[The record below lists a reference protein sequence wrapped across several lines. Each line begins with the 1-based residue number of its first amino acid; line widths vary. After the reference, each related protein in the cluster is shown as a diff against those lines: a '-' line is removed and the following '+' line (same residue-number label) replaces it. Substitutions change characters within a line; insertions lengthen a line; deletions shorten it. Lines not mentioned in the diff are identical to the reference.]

1 MSGPLWAI
9 LSGVTY
15 GVFQIINR
23 RGVARMDVYRA
34 TFILLL
40 VSAVVMMGAS
50 IFMEDMNA
58 LLDAPLQSILYF
70 ALAGF
75 IHFFLGWTLFS
86 ESQKRA
92 GAARTGAL
100 VGATPL
106 FATAIAWLFLNETL
120 STITLLGIGLVM
132 VGVYLV
138 SRG

>member
-23 RGVARMDVYRA
+23 RGVARMDIYRA
-34 TFILLL
+34 TFILLF
-40 VSAVVMMGAS
+40 VSAVVMVGAS
-50 IFMEDMNA
+50 LLLEDVND
-58 LLDAPLQSILYF
+58 LFEAPLEPILYF
-70 ALAGF
+70 ALAG
-75 IHFFLGWTLFS
+75 ILHFFLGWTLFS

-106 FATAIAWLFLNETL
+106 FATVIAWLFLNETL
-120 STITLLGIGLVM
+120 SPLTLLGIGLVLA
-132 VGVYLV
+132 GVYLV

>member
-1 MSGPLWAI
+1 MWAI

-15 GVFQIINR
+15 GLFQIVNR
-23 RGVARMDVYRA
+23 RGVARMDIYRA

-40 VSAVVMMGAS
+40 VSAVVLSIAS
-50 IFMEDMNA
+50 LFMEDLND
-58 LLDAPLQSILYF
+58 LLTAPLHSILYF

-75 IHFFLGWTLFS
+75 LHFFLGWTMFS

-100 VGATPL
+100 VGATPI
-106 FATAIAWLFLNETL
+106 FATIIAWIFLNETL
-120 STITLLGIGLVM
+120 SPMTLFGITLALA
-132 VGVYLV
+132 GVYLV

>member
-15 GVFQIINR
+15 GVFQLVNR

-40 VSAVVMMGAS
+40 VSAVVMTGAS
-50 IFMEDMNA
+50 ILMEDLNDVINA
-58 LLDAPLQSILYF
+58 PFKPILYF

-106 FATAIAWLFLNETL
+106 FATVIAWIFLNETL
-120 STITLLGIGLVM
+120 SPLTLLGIALAL

-138 SRG
+138 SQG

>member
-1 MSGPLWAI
+1 MSGPMWAI

-15 GVFQIINR
+15 GLFQVVNR
-23 RGVARMDVYRA
+23 RGVARMDIYRA

-40 VSAVVMMGAS
+40 VSAVVMMTAS
-50 IFMEDMNA
+50 VFMEDLND
-58 LLDAPLQSILYF
+58 LLDAPLRPILYF

-75 IHFFLGWTLFS
+75 LHFFLGWTLFS

-100 VGATPL
+100 VGATPI
-106 FATAIAWLFLNETL
+106 FATVIAWLFLKETL
-120 STITLLGIGLVM
+120 SPITLLGIALALG
-132 VGVYLV
+132 GVYLV